1 MTGTVINPELRPP
14 ESISVHGVDI
24 NEVTSPGLTSYLITS
39 SKHGRGGV
47 LLTPNLDVLR
57 LVAKSSEA
65 AALVSSADIRVA
77 DGVPVLW
84 LSRMQG
90 TPLPERVSG
99 ADLVVDLASALAE
112 ADLSV
117 FLVGG
122 DPGTADGAAE
132 RLKEMNPNLR
142 IAGTYCPP
150 FGYESDYRQVSAIIA
165 RLAEAKPDFVYVGL
179 PFVKAARLAHQISVA
194 LPTSWSL
201 GVGVSFSFLTGD
213 VQRAPRW
220 MQRTGLEWLHRL
232 VQEPQRLFRRYII
245 EDLPFLLKAAPG
257 VLRQRFRRRPD
268 TDPIVVHHFGPYL
281 GEVGGMASV
290 IRTLSG
296 DRVGA
301 DVTYVHSTWSATSRL
316 RTLYWTLGSALAI
329 ARLPRTAVVHL
340 HMAEGGSFVREGGLA
355 VLAGFR
361 GLPTVVTLHGAD
373 FDASA
378 SQHPWLI
385 RRVLRAC
392 GAVTCLD
399 RRQVPRIEDLAPKP
413 HVSHVPNP
421 VAIRRDVPDA
431 GTTEPIVLFAGEI
444 GTRKGA
450 DVLSEAWR
458 AVRTAVPT
466 ARCILVGPA
475 TSLVVEP
482 QDGLEV
488 RPAASPAEIAELVE
502 RCRCVAL
509 PSRAEALPMILL
521 EAMASGR
528 PFVSTP
534 VGGIPSLDDGGL
546 LVPVGDADAL
556 AGALISLLDDPNAA
570 RDLGLAGQNYCE
582 EAQSIRVIDARMRD
596 IYGELIGAQS

>member
-1 MTGTVINPELRPP
+1 MTATAIDTELRPP
-14 ESISVHGVDI
+14 DSISVRGVDI
-24 NEVTSPGLTSYLITS
+24 NEVTSPELTSYLITS
-39 SKHGRGGV
+39 SRRGHGGV
-47 LLTPNLDVLR
+47 LLTPNLDALR
-57 LVAKSSEA
+57 LVAKSAEA

-99 ADLVVDLASALAE
+99 SDLVVNLASALAE

-122 DPGTADGAAE
+122 DPGTAEGAAE
-132 RLKEMNPNLR
+132 RLKQMNPGLR

-150 FGYESDYRQVSAIIA
+150 LGYESDHGQLSTIIA

-179 PFVKAARLAHQISVA
+179 PFVKAATLAHQISVA

-213 VQRAPRW
+213 VQRAPLW
-220 MQRTGLEWLHRL
+220 MQRAGLEWLHRL
-232 VQEPQRLFRRYII
+232 LQEPQRLFRRYII
-245 EDLPFLLKAAPG
+245 EDLPFLARAAPG
-257 VLRQRFRRRPD
+257 ALRARFRRRPRTD
-268 TDPIVVHHFGPYL
+268 TIVVHHFGPYL
-281 GEVGGMASV
+281 GEVGGMESV

-296 DRVGA
+296 NRVGA
-301 DVTYVHSTWSATSRL
+301 DVTYVHATWSAQSRL
-316 RTLYWTLGSALAI
+316 RTIYWTVASALAI

-340 HMAEGGSFVREGGLA
+340 HMTEGGSFVREGGLA

-361 GLPTVVTLHGAD
+361 RLPTVVTLHGAD
-373 FDASA
+373 FDASV
-378 SQHPWLI
+378 SQHPWLV

-399 RRQVPRIEDLAPKP
+399 RRHVPRIEDLAPKP
-413 HVSHVPNP
+413 QVSHVPNP

-431 GTTEPIVLFAGEI
+431 DTTEPLVLFVGEI

-450 DVLSEAWR
+450 DVLGDAWHTVR
-458 AVRTAVPT
+458 ATIPD

-475 TSLVVEP
+475 TSLELDP
-482 QDGLEV
+482 QEGLEI
-488 RPAASPAEIAELVE
+488 RTAASADQIADLLQ

-509 PSRAEALPMILL
+509 PSRAETLPTILL
-521 EAMASGR
+521 DAMAAAR

-534 VGGIPSLDDGGL
+534 VGRIPSLSQGGV
-546 LVPVGDADAL
+546 LVPVGDPSALADAVIRLL
-556 AGALISLLDDPNAA
+556 ADPDAA
-570 RDLGLAGQNYCE
+570 RELGRAGQSYCE
-582 EAQSIRVIDARMRD
+582 ESQGIRVIDALLRD
-596 IYGELIGAQS
+596 IYSELIRG

>member
-1 MTGTVINPELRPP
+1 MTATAIHPELRPP
-14 ESISVHGVDI
+14 ESIAVSGVSI
-24 NEVTSPGLTSYLITS
+24 NEVTSPELTSYLITS
-39 SKHGRGGV
+39 SRRGHGGV
-47 LLTPNLDVLR
+47 LLTPNLDALR
-57 LVAKSSEA
+57 LVAKSAEA

-99 ADLVVDLASALAE
+99 SDLVVSLATALAE
-112 ADLSV
+112 ANLSV
-117 FLVGG
+117 FLLGG
-122 DPGTADGAAE
+122 DPGTAEGAAE
-132 RLKEMNPNLR
+132 RLKQMNPGLR
-142 IAGTYCPP
+142 IAGTFCPQV
-150 FGYESDYRQVSAIIA
+150 GYERDHRQVSAIIA

-179 PFVKAARLAHQISVA
+179 PFVKAAKLAQQISVA

-213 VQRAPRW
+213 VQRAPLW
-220 MQRTGLEWLHRL
+220 MQRAGLEWLHRL
-232 VQEPQRLFRRYII
+232 VQEPHRLFRRYII
-245 EDLPFLLKAAPG
+245 EDLPFLAKAAPG
-257 VLRQRFRRRPD
+257 ALRARFRRRPKTD
-268 TDPIVVHHFGPYL
+268 TIVVHHFGPYL

-296 DRVGA
+296 DHVGA
-301 DVTYVHSTWSATSRL
+301 DVTYVHSTWSAQSRL
-316 RTLYWTLGSALAI
+316 RTLYWTIGSAFAI
-329 ARLPRTAVVHL
+329 ARLPRTAIVHL

-355 VLAGFR
+355 VLAGLR
-361 GLPTVVTLHGAD
+361 RLATVVTLHGAD

-378 SQHPWLI
+378 AQHPWLI

-431 GTTEPIVLFAGEI
+431 STTEPIVLFAGEI

-458 AVRTAVPT
+458 SVRAVIPT
-466 ARCILVGPA
+466 ARCILVGPSTA
-475 TSLVVEP
+475 LELEP
-482 QDGLEV
+482 QDGLEI
-488 RPAASPAEIAELVE
+488 RPSASQAEIAELVQ

-521 EAMASGR
+521 EAMASAR

-534 VGGIPSLDDGGL
+534 VGGIPSLGDGGL
-546 LVPVGDADAL
+546 LVPVGDANAL
-556 AGALISLLDDPNAA
+556 AGALISLLEDPDAA
-570 RDLGLAGQNYCE
+570 RDLGLAGQSYCE
-582 EAQSIRVIDARMRD
+582 EAQSIRVIDARLRD
-596 IYGELIGAQS
+596 IYGELIKARS